1 MMESAMEMEF
11 LHKYL
16 GDEWSVVGY
25 TVTGDVHHVLV
36 RSPSEMRALSFR
48 AVDKTGNGLAEVNG
62 FEETVLIS

>member
-25 TVTGDVHHVLV
+25 SVTDDVHHVLV
-36 RSPSEMRALSFR
+36 RSASEMRALSFR
-48 AVDKTGNGLAEVNG
+48 TEDKAGNGMAEVTA
-62 FEETVLIS
+62 FEEAVFIT